1 MMRILQNSCCPATV
15 SCHLILIRLL
25 RVSTHSLKELSKLSD
40 PKKPSMN
47 LNGSNVLV
55 TGGAGHIG
63 SHLAEHL
70 VRQGANVR
78 VVDNL
83 ERGRLENIQHL
94 LDKIE
99 FVRADLRIQKNAE
112 DAVEGI
118 DIVFHLAAKLGGI
131 EYMNPEAGSQ
141 SEIYDSNILMNT
153 MMLQAARKFDVDRYL
168 YCS

>member
-1 MMRILQNSCCPATV
+1 
-15 SCHLILIRLL
+15 
-25 RVSTHSLKELSKLSD
+25 
-40 PKKPSMN
+40 MN

-63 SHLAEHL
+63 SHLVEHL
-70 VRQGANVR
+70 VRQGATVR

-83 ERGRLENIQHL
+83 ERGRLENIQHI

-99 FVRADLRIQKNAE
+99 FIRADLRIQKNSE
-112 DAVEGI
+112 EAVEGI

-131 EYMNPEAGSQ
+131 EYMHPDAGSQ

-168 YCS
+168 YCSTACVYPVEKQDQPNVPALKEEEAYPANPESTYA